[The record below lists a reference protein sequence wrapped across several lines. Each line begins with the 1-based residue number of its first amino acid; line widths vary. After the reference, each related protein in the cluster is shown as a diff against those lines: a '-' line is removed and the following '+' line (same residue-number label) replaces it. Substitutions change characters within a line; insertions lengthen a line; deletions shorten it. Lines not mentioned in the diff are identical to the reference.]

1 MSIEWVGAGKETSTG
16 IVKKPKT
23 NPSLKEK
30 AKRCKDV
37 DETHKK
43 DCYKNTAETHY
54 KLQQITKDGA
64 IAQNATYYKNKNIAS
79 QNDLKR
85 KRQIAKNAEIIR
97 NNWK

>member
-1 MSIEWVGAGKETSTG
+1 MSIEWVGAGEEASTD
-16 IVKKPKT
+16 IVKKSET
-23 NPSLKEK
+23 NPSLEKEAKKCK
-30 AKRCKDV
+30 AVYK
-37 DETHKK
+37 TYIK